1 MTLSHRESSISPQK
15 RGKTQKALTANTHN
29 SIIASITKL
38 DGFIVYHSFL
48 ELRLSRRAATLWQ
61 TPAKLYQNTFNYKF
75 TLSFILLSLVFS
87 FTQANPLEPKNFS
100 APTLQELQ
108 AQQGNTENLQDLKTN
123 EFYLN
128 LNPKEID
135 SIQKKDDAI
144 REAFDRFSQKEINYK
159 PVIRPI
165 ASMDSISLHPYF
177 TFTLLLPKGS
187 IINHID
193 SSSPMAVLKFENNA
207 LLIRPNADFKIAN
220 LTILYKLKDTNHIL
234 NILATLYERN
244 NELDK
249 LNLVYSYSNLEK
261 LDDLEVIQAYIK
273 ENKAMPKQKYSY
285 IQINDISYRIVED
298 EDYGKVFI
306 AGKKY
311 RVDNNTIY
319 R

>member
-1 MTLSHRESSISPQK
+1 MSAT
-15 RGKTQKALTANTHN
+15 GKPITFSKGEERLVSLDNYNAKYYNHHNEFSEHTHHLLYGAKFLLQGAN
-29 SIIASITKL
+29 
-38 DGFIVYHSFL
+38 
-48 ELRLSRRAATLWQ
+48 LWQ
-61 TPAKLYQNTFNYKF
+61 TPQRIIARLSYFIKL
-75 TLSFILLSLVFS
+75 ILLSLAFS
-87 FTQANPLEPKNFS
+87 FTLTQANPLEPKNFS